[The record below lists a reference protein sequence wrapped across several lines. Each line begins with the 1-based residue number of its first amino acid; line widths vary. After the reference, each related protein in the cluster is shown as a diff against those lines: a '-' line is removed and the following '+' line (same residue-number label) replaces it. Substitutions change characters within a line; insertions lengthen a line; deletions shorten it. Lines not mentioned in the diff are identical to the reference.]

1 MQSDRNAFY
10 KDVVL
15 DGFNKASNDLENHYT
30 YTVMQSDRNA
40 FYKDV
45 VLDSFNKASSDDG
58 YVLDQNTKSK
68 YFRIFN
74 MQILHFKV
82 IIEDAYKR

>member
-1 MQSDRNAFY
+1 MDDSSLFFL
-10 KDVVL
+10 VP
-15 DGFNKASNDLENHYT
+15 FENHYI
-30 YTVMQSDRNA
+30 YTVMQSNWNA

-58 YVLDQNTKSK
+58 YILDQNTKIK

-82 IIEDAYKR
+82 IIEDVYKR